1 MPYCVCT
8 GQGGSSLT
16 YFAYFLFS
24 PWPPVVYNGVA
35 YVGDDALEGVVMDYS
50 SKWVRVAVPQ
60 SVAGQLRE
68 GPWRLDQYANPTAH
82 ERCATVCP
90 GAAAV
95 LASVVC
101 VTAVAAAVGLNN

>member
-1 MPYCVCT
+1 
-8 GQGGSSLT
+8 
-16 YFAYFLFS
+16 
-24 PWPPVVYNGVA
+24 
-35 YVGDDALEGVVMDYS
+35 MDYS

-90 GAAAV
+90 DAAV
-95 LASVVC
+95 ALASMVRA
-101 VTAVAAAVGLNN
+101 TAVDAPSM